1 MTPVWDAIV
10 SMAYFGAQDEAPAQV
25 CRQAVADA
33 GCVCGDCGVS
43 VRLAC
48 AKSVYEGG
56 LLGSDLFVPAAGA
69 ASKLARHR
77 YQLGVVLLPLLARIQ
92 PSVIS
97 RRGHLASR

>member
-1 MTPVWDAIV
+1 
-10 SMAYFGAQDEAPAQV
+10 MAYFGAHDEAPAQV

-33 GCVCGDCGVS
+33 GVYVAIVGFS

-56 LLGSDLFVPAAGA
+56 LLGGDFFRPVAGA

-77 YQLGVVLLPLLARIQ
+77 YQLGVVSLPLLARIQ
-92 PSVIS
+92 PSAIS
-97 RRGHLASR
+97 RQGHLASR